1 MELQIKNLGK
11 SFSQK
16 EVLKN
21 LHLEVGVGNLVLIVG
36 RNGTGKTTL
45 LRIIN
50 RLERPDTGEVLYRSE
65 GQEKKFL
72 CQKENRDLLFQRRM
86 VLAPQTPIV
95 FPGSVYQNAIY
106 GVRIRRQK
114 PEISVVQNLLERFDL
129 IPAKNLP
136 AQKASLGQKQKLSL
150 VRALLIPCELYLL
163 DEPDNNLDE
172 SGLKTLFDLLS
183 YLKTRRKT
191 ILVTTSCLPRLAQLN
206 YDHIYL
212 LEDGKLT
219 QGTKS
224 G

>member
-21 LHLEVGVGNLVLIVG
+21 LHLEVDEGNLVLIVG
-36 RNGTGKTTL
+36 KNGTGKTTL

-50 RLERPDTGEVLYRSE
+50 RLERPDTGEILYRSE
-65 GQEKKFL
+65 GEVGVGFKGNFYT
-72 CQKENRDLLFQRRM
+72 RDLLFQRRM

-114 PEISVVQNLLERFDL
+114 PEISVVQDLLERFDL
-129 IPAKNLP
+129 IPAKDLP

-172 SGLKTLFDLLS
+172 PGLKTLFDLLS

-206 YDHIYL
+206 YDHIYF
-212 LEDGKLT
+212 LEDGKLMPT
-219 QGTKS
+219 AS
-224 G
+224 